1 MKYDSASVHSVRRCS
16 VTQSIE
22 LFRSR
27 KYDLA
32 PILDCQNTVAP
43 KHANA
48 VLLKEDFFCVP
59 LRGKIDQCT
68 SNFVF
73 MDIVECC
80 NQAAHFHTSVTF
92 DINVHN
98 DQCNDFRRYSTVR
111 SVRSCVRVF
120 QVVTDLGLDFTEEEM
135 RDMIEEADPSGD
147 GRVSYQGM

>member
-1 MKYDSASVHSVRRCS
+1 
-16 VTQSIE
+16 
-22 LFRSR
+22 
-27 KYDLA
+27 
-32 PILDCQNTVAP
+32 
-43 KHANA
+43 
-48 VLLKEDFFCVP
+48 
-59 LRGKIDQCT
+59 
-68 SNFVF
+68 

-80 NQAAHFHTSVTF
+80 NQAAHFPTSVTF

-98 DQCNDFRRYSTVR
+98 GQCSDFRRYSTVR